1 MAGFFVLNNT
11 DMDNRNE
18 QDKKV
23 PQSAE
28 HPSGNANNPFE
39 NGQKA
44 DQEVELAKEEL
55 EKEQQFKEAQTE
67 RD

>member
-1 MAGFFVLNNT
+1 
-11 DMDNRNE
+11 MDNRNE